1 MTVPIIKT
9 AGEIGSCD
17 MMMEDPEKGH
27 RSAIGQDD
35 TVSVTLMPSS

>member
-27 RSAIGQDD
+27 RSGIGQDD
-35 TVSVTLMPSS
+35 IVSVTLMPSS